1 MGYEVWT
8 NKETYIC
15 SMTLRSKAEL
25 QEKIKECEDIIKDC
39 QARIRRLAFMTEP
52 KKFYKDDDDVMW
64 QIDRDLEE
72 IFEEYDEARIK
83 LTRLWQFESAWNET
97 HDVNGKAILPVDPRV
112 LKNMS
117 EKVYMGGDY
126 CEYVLEDGSEM
137 PEDWWD
143 VYHGWVKPE
152 DCSFADKLG
161 YPLKPKE
168 PEIDMTVEELA
179 ALMKQQLKERGGFVE
194 VDLDEL

>member
-1 MGYEVWT
+1 MSCEVWT
-8 NKETYIC
+8 NKDTYIC

-25 QEKIKECEDIIKDC
+25 QEKIKECEDTINDC
-39 QARIRRLAFMTEP
+39 QARLRRLAFMTEP
-52 KKFYKDDDDVMW
+52 KKFFKDEDDVMW

-83 LTRLWQFESAWNET
+83 LTRLWQFEMAWDET
-97 HDVNGKAILPVDPRV
+97 HDFNGRAILPVDPFV
-112 LKNMS
+112 LKNQ
-117 EKVYMGGDY
+117 KTYMGGDY

-161 YPLKPKE
+161 YPLKPRE
-168 PEIDMTVEELA
+168 PERDMTIGELNAIMKLELA
-179 ALMKQQLKERGGFVE
+179 KNGVE
-194 VDLDEL
+194 PDINNL

>member
-1 MGYEVWT
+1 
-8 NKETYIC
+8 
-15 SMTLRSKAEL
+15 
-25 QEKIKECEDIIKDC
+25 
-39 QARIRRLAFMTEP
+39 MTEP
-52 KKFYKDDDDVMW
+52 KKFYKDEDDVMW
-64 QIDRDLEE
+64 QINRDLEE
-72 IFEEYDEARIK
+72 IFEEYEEAQIK
-83 LTRLWQFESAWNET
+83 LTRLWQFEAAWDET

-126 CEYVLEDGSEM
+126 CDYILEDGSEI

-161 YPLKPKE
+161 YPLKPRE
-168 PEIDMTVEELA
+168 PERDMTIGELNA
-179 ALMKQQLKERGGFVE
+179 IMKLELEKNGIE
-194 VDLDEL
+194 VNIDEL